1 MIRMK
6 AFYITGPQQYEFRDI
21 PMPKLQTPTD
31 VLVKVKAAGI
41 CGSDIHSFNG
51 DNINFEFGRI
61 PGHEITAEVVEVGP
75 AVTTLR
81 PGDRVV
87 HEIMRSCG
95 KCYACPERRTSPA
108 AAVIAAGAAT
118 LQKPL
123 GITEPGDIV
132 SHGQCSAMVFCG
144 ISK

>member
-81 PGDRVV
+81 PGTGWYTK
-87 HEIMRSCG
+87 SCD
-95 KCYACPERRTSPA
+95 PA
-108 AAVIAAGAAT
+108 AN
-118 LQKPL
+118 
-123 GITEPGDIV
+123 
-132 SHGQCSAMVFCG
+132 AMLAFTDNQTFARN
-144 ISK
+144 